1 MCEMA
6 EKLEAIGKGSVQK
19 DIQNEEGT
27 QGGKEDGLLWE
38 GFGGGASGLQASLTD
53 QLPVDG

>member
-1 MCEMA
+1 MA

-53 QLPVDG
+53 QLLSLIHI